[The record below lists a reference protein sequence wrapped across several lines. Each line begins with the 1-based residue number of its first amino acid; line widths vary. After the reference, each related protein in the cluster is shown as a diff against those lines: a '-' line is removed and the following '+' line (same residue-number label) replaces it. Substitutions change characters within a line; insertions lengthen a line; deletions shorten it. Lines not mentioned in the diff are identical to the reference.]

1 MEEQPSRDQAGNPPP
16 NRRRGAKAAF
26 TPPETDR
33 SPQAPT
39 PRSRPRK
46 APAVLFQPPA
56 EQADTPPADL
66 SAPSPVD
73 PPITSAEPAESAP
86 RQRRSRR
93 VADGT
98 VTEPNEP
105 TTAEPIPA
113 LEEKAADGPPAK
125 ATPRKRTAAKKA
137 AAPKTTPTKAAAPKT
152 RAVTPEATPT
162 NAVTPKTTPSKA
174 ATPKTA
180 TPKTATPKAITTKA
194 ATPKTITTKAA
205 TPKTTTTKAATST
218 APGAAVGKPATDA
231 SRPASPGPVSTPGP
245 VPNASP
251 VLNPG
256 PVATPDPVPHPV
268 PAKALA
274 DVLPQ
279 LLDHPEQLPELLA
292 VSAVDVLGP
301 GAADWASRLRES
313 YPAAS
318 ADGLARLA
326 TRRYVRLAGAGGA
339 ASAAAGLFAPL
350 AGLATLIWT
359 RAGLVLHLAAAYGL
373 DPADPKRAVDLLVL
387 TEIHPDDDSARRALS
402 VARRESADGAP
413 ALRELAG
420 AGSRLG
426 VPLALQAGGWLALR
440 FTSRLIPGVALL
452 AAGAAGAAG
461 AERLAARAVTR
472 FRTR

>member
-33 SPQAPT
+33 SPQAPA
-39 PRSRPRK
+39 PRTRPRK

-56 EQADTPPADL
+56 EQADTPAADRPA
-66 SAPSPVD
+66 PNPVD
-73 PPITSAEPAESAP
+73 PPIKSAEPAEGTP

-113 LEEKAADGPPAK
+113 LPEDRPPAK

-152 RAVTPEATPT
+152 TPAKAVAPRTRAVTPKATPT
-162 NAVTPKTTPSKA
+162 NAATPKTTP
-174 ATPKTA
+174 
-180 TPKTATPKAITTKA
+180 TKA
-194 ATPKTITTKAA
+194 ATPKV
-205 TPKTTTTKAATST
+205 TPHKSTKAATST
-218 APGAAVGKPATDA
+218 TTEPTVGKLATAA
-231 SRPASPGPVSTPGP
+231 SQPASPGPVPTPEP
-245 VPNASP
+245 A
-251 VLNPG
+251 
-256 PVATPDPVPHPV
+256 PHPV

-313 YPAAS
+313 YPGAS

-373 DPADPKRAVDLLVL
+373 DPADPERAVDLLVL

-402 VARRESADGAP
+402 VARRESTDGAP
-413 ALRELAG
+413 AMRELAG

-461 AERLAARAVTR
+461 AERLAARTVTR
-472 FRTR
+472 YRNR